1 MNLSQ
6 IIKEIGR
13 GQNGSRDLDAE
24 AARQLFGAM
33 LDGGVPELELGAI
46 LIAFR
51 MKAESLPEL
60 LGFYRALEERLHRLA
75 APAGEVKTIVIPS
88 YNGARRQP
96 NLMPLLALML
106 RRARVPV
113 LVHGTLEGHGRVAS
127 ALVFRELGV
136 IPAGS
141 LAQAQGALERD
152 GLAYV
157 PLAALAPGLA
167 QLLSLRARLG
177 VRNSAHTLAKLI
189 DPFSGAGLRMI
200 PVTHPYYL
208 GKLREFLLA
217 TGETALLMRGT
228 EGEAYAN
235 PRKRPRI
242 ELLHG
247 GERQIL
253 FEEEHVE
260 EADRAAAPATV
271 EAKAT
276 AEYIRRILEGAEPAP
291 HPIANQLACCFLAS
305 GYASD
310 FNQAKAMAAVL
321 RAHPSAAP
329 ADSPR

>member
-13 GQNGSRDLDAE
+13 GQNGSRDLDTVT
-24 AARQLFGAM
+24 ARQLFGAM

-51 MKAESLPEL
+51 MKAESLQEL
-60 LGFYRALEERLHRLA
+60 LGFYQALEERVHRLT
-75 APAGEVKTIVIPS
+75 PPPGEVRTMVIPS
-88 YNGARRQP
+88 YNGGRRRP
-96 NLMPLLALML
+96 NLMPLLVLML
-106 RRARVPV
+106 HRAGVPV

-127 ALVFRELGV
+127 ALVFRELG
-136 IPAGS
+136 ILPAGS
-141 LAQAQGALERD
+141 LAQAQAALERD
-152 GLAYV
+152 GMVYA

-167 QLLSLRARLG
+167 QLLSLRGRLG
-177 VRNSAHTLAKLI
+177 VRSSAHTLAKLI

-200 PVTHPYYL
+200 PATHPHYL
-208 GKLREFLLA
+208 GKVREFLLA

-242 ELLHG
+242 ELCRG
-247 GERQIL
+247 GELRIL

-260 EADRAAAPATV
+260 DRDRTTPPEMV

-276 AEYIRRILEGAEPAP
+276 AAYVRRILEGADPVP
-291 HPIANQLACCFLAS
+291 HPIANQLACCFFAS

-310 FNQAKAMAAVL
+310 FNQAKAMAAVFKAQPRTA
-321 RAHPSAAP
+321 RADPCC
-329 ADSPR
+329 